1 MARFTSIA
9 RRGATFLLLAAILAQ
24 TSAAVHAQK
33 VLVSHTPFTSP
44 ATVFLYDLARQQVER
59 HFPADA
65 FIGARTTADGRFA
78 VALRGESTRIYDLA
92 YGAWFDLPLAFDPR
106 ASHPRDT
113 AVFGL
118 VDGQVFLGMATGT
131 AARLD
136 TGGLTRFGGCAAG
149 TVTSLSLSGDGRVLV
164 TTCASGDVAVLDAA
178 TGAVLR
184 MLALGS
190 GRSVAPD
197 FGGQRLLV
205 ANAVAGSPVQLVDAV
220 TGATIAEATVPSAA
234 PCIPHV
240 VRVSPAGTIAIVA
253 CQATLGPFVPPTT
266 NYVLRLPGLTWGPVV
281 GVDEFVASIS
291 PDETRIF
298 STFRHRFNLWGWVYV
313 RDLATGTPSL
323 TAPIIASIAVA
334 YPPLA
339 PVLSATVTGASV
351 DLQWTQ
357 AAASPPATSHRLD
370 VGSGPGLADITTFTP
385 GAQSALSVPAV
396 PAGRYYV
403 RLVATNAAGA
413 SPPSNEVVVDVP

>member
-1 MARFTSIA
+1 MTRFTSTA
-9 RRGATFLLLAAILAQ
+9 RCWATCLLIAAILAQ

-65 FIGARTTADGRFA
+65 FISARTTADGRFA
-78 VALRGESTRIYDLA
+78 VALRGESTRVYDLA
-92 YGAWFDLPLAFDPR
+92 NGSWFDLPLGFDPR
-106 ASHPRDT
+106 AAHPREI
-113 AVFGL
+113 ALFGL
-118 VDGQVFLGMATGT
+118 VDGPVSLVMTTGT

-136 TGGLTRFGGCAAG
+136 ATGLTRFGGCAAG

-164 TTCASGDVAVLDAA
+164 TTCASGDVAILDAA

-184 MLALGS
+184 MLPLGS

-220 TGATIAEATVPSAA
+220 TGATLAEATVPSAE

-240 VRVSPAGTIAIVA
+240 VSASPAGTIAIVA

-298 STFRHRFNLWGWVYV
+298 STFRHRLNLWGWVYV

-323 TAPIIASIAVA
+323 TAPLLASIAVA

-339 PVLSATVTGASV
+339 PVLSATVTGARV
-351 DLQWTQ
+351 DLQWTLP
-357 AAASPPATSHRLD
+357 AASPPAAGYRLD
-370 VGSGPGLADITTFTP
+370 VGSGPGLADITAFTL
-385 GAQSALSVPAV
+385 GAQSALVVPAA

-403 RLVATNAAGA
+403 RLVANNAAGA
-413 SPPSNEVVVDVP
+413 SLPSNELVVDVP